1 MVISEH
7 TQKNIDT
14 YLADETVNTIIATS
28 DGAIYINNDVNTMRS
43 YCESK
48 KLEMQ
53 VLKETHTVANKTEST
68 DEDLEDFKPKKNK
81 K

>member
-1 MVISEH
+1 
-7 TQKNIDT
+7 
-14 YLADETVNTIIATS
+14 
-28 DGAIYINNDVNTMRS
+28 MRS

-53 VLKETHTVANKTEST
+53 VLKETYTVANKTEST

>member
-43 YCESK
+43 YCESN

-53 VLKETHTVANKTEST
+53 VLKETYTVANKPEST
-68 DEDLEDFKPKKNK
+68 DEDLEDFKPKKNNK
-81 K
+81 

>member
-7 TQKNIDT
+7 TQKNIDN
-14 YLADETVNTIIATS
+14 YLADETVNTVIATS
-28 DGAIYINNDVNTMRS
+28 DGAIYVNNDVNAMRE
-43 YCESK
+43 YCEAK

-53 VLKETHTVANKTEST
+53 VFKETYTVANKAEST
-68 DEDLEDFKPKKNK
+68 DEDLEDIKPKKNK